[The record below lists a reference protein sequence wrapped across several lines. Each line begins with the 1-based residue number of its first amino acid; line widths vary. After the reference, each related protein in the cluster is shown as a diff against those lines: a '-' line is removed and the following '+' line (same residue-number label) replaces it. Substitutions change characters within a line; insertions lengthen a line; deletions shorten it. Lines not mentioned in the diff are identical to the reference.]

1 MKLTSFRI
9 PEDLHQRIKVY
20 VAKEGM
26 TMQGFLRKAIELYLM
41 KLATR
46 AGPLDG
52 QIATPENI
60 DDCYTDDESN
70 AV

>member
-20 VAKEGM
+20 VVKEGM

-41 KLATR
+41 KFATR
-46 AGPLDG
+46 TSPLDG
-52 QIATPENI
+52 QIATPENV
-60 DDCYTDDESN
+60 DYDESN
-70 AV
+70 